1 MAGIIMNKR
10 DKILPLV
17 REYLW
22 GFSLTLVALGV
33 IVWAVV
39 MVWTRPCRSAG
50 FSDCPSLLWDF
61 ETLLLAAGIWVI
73 ALVVQIMDRRKVAAA
88 LFLLCA
94 GTLATGK
101 LSAMGS
107 DIGGRLFYILLAWLT
122 PLAFHFSHTILDRP
136 PGRLGRIVLGGL
148 YTVATVGT
156 LPFMFWTIITLE
168 SQGDF
173 PLLRSGIRLI
183 LALSFG
189 LGWMLLLRHYRS
201 SSRLVRQR
209 IRLTVFGTLFATT
222 PLLLLS
228 LLPETFG
235 APIYVPYEWTLPWLL
250 LSPLSY
256 VYSLLR
262 RQLQRTEALFNRLAV
277 YYLTITLFLCLY
289 LTAATLLNYLTV
301 RPSDYWPL
309 GSALLGVGLV
319 LLFAPLQRLLQ
330 HLMSWILYGSEIHYT
345 EIIGHFAEAF
355 ALTLD
360 RESLSHLLLVEW
372 PRAMRI
378 HRVAALLKNSDSTL
392 SLLGASAELKE
403 NLIDLQIPA
412 EGYLSVYL
420 HSTPVPIPDWQ
431 VKQSLAQYSLEN
443 GETSL
448 LVLSGVSYWL
458 PLISGGKLQG
468 LLLIGQR
475 PDDDPFS
482 AEDEKILSTMAH
494 QVGIAAHNVCLTE
507 ETRLARNELT
517 RAHQQLL
524 VERDQSQ
531 RRLALELHDE
541 GIQELMGILFQVN
554 QIQRDLS
561 RMPKERGQ
569 NPSKKRIAETLL
581 SVHDQIQS
589 LITYLRSLTYELY
602 PPGLEEMGLTLALE
616 SYTNHIKRQN
626 NLTSQFLKID
636 MDKIGSADLAL
647 PIATSIFRAAQEA
660 LRNALKHAQAKNVIL
675 RLRRSPTCIT
685 LSIIDNGCGFRVP
698 VRLSVL
704 ARNGHFGLVGMA
716 ERVAWAGGELAIHS
730 DLGTGTEVI
739 VYVPNK

>member
-1 MAGIIMNKR
+1 MMNKR
-10 DKILPLV
+10 DKLLPLV

-22 GFSLTLVALGV
+22 VISLTLLALGM
-33 IVWAVV
+33 IVWAAVV
-39 MVWTRPCRSAG
+39 VWMRPCRSAG

-61 ETLLLAAGIWVI
+61 ETLLLAVGIWVI
-73 ALVVQIMDRRKVAAA
+73 ALVVQILDRRRVAAA

-94 GTLATGK
+94 GALAAGK
-101 LSAMGS
+101 LSAIGS

-122 PLAFHFSHTILDRP
+122 PLAFHFSHTILDQP
-136 PGRLGRIVLGGL
+136 PGRLGRLVLGGL
-148 YTVATVGT
+148 YAIAVVGT
-156 LPFMFWTIITLE
+156 LPFLFWPIIALE

-173 PLLRSGIRLI
+173 SLLRLGIRLI
-183 LALSFG
+183 LALAFG

-209 IRLTVFGTLFATT
+209 IRLTVFGTLFAAT

-228 LLPETFG
+228 LVPETFG
-235 APIYVPYEWTLPWLL
+235 ALVYVPYEWTLPWLL

-262 RQLQRTEALFNRLAV
+262 RRLQRTEALFNRLTV

-289 LTAATLLNYLTV
+289 LTAATLLNYLTAH
-301 RPSDYWPL
+301 PSDYWPL

-330 HLMSWILYGSEIHYT
+330 HLMTWILYGSEIHYA
-345 EIIGHFAEAF
+345 EIIERFAEAF

-360 RESLSHLLLVEW
+360 RESLSHLFLVEW

-378 HRVAALLKNSDSTL
+378 PRVMALLKNSDSSL
-392 SLLGASAELKE
+392 SLLGTSDELEQKLV
-403 NLIDLQIPA
+403 NLQMPA
-412 EGYLSVYL
+412 EGHLLIYLQ
-420 HSTPVPIPDWQ
+420 STPAPIPDWQ
-431 VKQSLAQYSLEN
+431 VKQSLSQYSLQKE
-443 GETSL
+443 EASL
-448 LVLSGVSYWL
+448 LAYSNISYWL
-458 PLISGGKLQG
+458 PLISGGNLQG
-468 LLLIGQR
+468 LLLIGRR

-482 AEDEKILSTMAH
+482 VEDERILATMAH
-494 QVGIAAHNVCLTE
+494 QAGIAAHNVCLTE
-507 ETRLARNELT
+507 EMRLARNELT
-517 RAHQQLL
+517 RAHRQLL

-554 QIQRDLS
+554 QMQRDLN
-561 RMPKERGQ
+561 RMPKEKGQ
-569 NPSKKRIAETLL
+569 NPIKKHISETLL

-616 SYTNHIKRQN
+616 SYANHIKRQN
-626 NLTSQFLKID
+626 NLISQFLKID

-660 LRNALKHAQAKNVIL
+660 LRNALNHAQAKNVTL
-675 RLRRSPTCIT
+675 CLRRSSASIT
-685 LSIIDNGCGFRVP
+685 LSIVDDGCGFRVP
-698 VRLSVL
+698 ARLSEL
-704 ARNGHFGLVGMA
+704 ARRGHFGLVGMA

-730 DLGTGTEVI
+730 DLGAGTKVI
-739 VYVPNK
+739 VCVPNT